1 MPNPPARTSS
11 LERRRGRRE
20 RGREEGEEGEDDGKD
35 DVDGAEAIRDTE
47 ASNRQVFLYFKT
59 L

>member
-20 RGREEGEEGEDDGKD
+20 RGKEEGEDDGKD
-35 DVDGAEAIRDTE
+35 DVDGVEAIRDTE